1 MVSAAPPSPAPAQ
14 PRFSCVPRPSL
25 GDQHHEGDAP
35 VLVQAVL
42 GGREERRKQK
52 ERKER
57 RKSAVRSA
65 AAAPKIPCGAFVA
78 SPQLALK
85 TSFLASCWV
94 AGQPEGAQQEGM
106 DLNKHKKI
114 SKLCS

>member
-1 MVSAAPPSPAPAQ
+1 MQ
-14 PRFSCVPRPSL
+14 KREGL
-25 GDQHHEGDAP
+25 GRKGKAKQDK
-35 VLVQAVL
+35 
-42 GGREERRKQK
+42 GGMCWEKGWMD
-52 ERKER
+52 R